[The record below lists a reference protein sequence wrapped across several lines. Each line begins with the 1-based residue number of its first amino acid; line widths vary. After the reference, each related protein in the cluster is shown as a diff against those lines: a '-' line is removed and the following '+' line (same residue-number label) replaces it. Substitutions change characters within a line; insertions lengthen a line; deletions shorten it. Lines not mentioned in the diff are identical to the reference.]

1 MPTAVG
7 VAARVPVLN
16 GPGLGAALRGQG
28 SGFLFQRQQSW
39 GSVKDGTA
47 ASADAEWGA
56 VVFVLGIRV
65 LVLGI
70 SGVNVGG
77 SVFQYRETAILAGHK
92 GQESDVER

>member
-1 MPTAVG
+1 MPAAVG
-7 VAARVPVLN
+7 VAAGVPVLN

-39 GSVKDGTA
+39 GSVEDGTA
-47 ASADAEWGA
+47 ASADAEWGT

-70 SGVNVGG
+70 SGVNVRWGILR
-77 SVFQYRETAILAGHK
+77 YRDTTVLAGHK
-92 GQESDVER
+92 CQEDNVER